1 MMTPEARGTL
11 EYHWQQYKPMH
22 SGVTVSRLG
31 QVFLEMKAPRDDQ
44 NPIFKEIMSPTPAKL
59 ECFVNH
65 QIGCVIAKLKTDVE
79 QKDAK
84 FMNLLQQKQILDK
97 RASDLEKEAQKAKH
111 SLRVSET
118 KAEATIKSLKIQI

>member
-1 MMTPEARGTL
+1 ML
-11 EYHWQQYKPMH
+11 NKQ
-22 SGVTVSRLG
+22 
-31 QVFLEMKAPRDDQ
+31 
-44 NPIFKEIMSPTPAKL
+44 
-59 ECFVNH
+59 
-65 QIGCVIAKLKTDVE
+65 IAKLKTDGE

-84 FMNLLQQKQILDK
+84 FMNLLQQKQISDK